1 MDDPTQTPL
10 SPALNIVGAA
20 LIGGCGLVWLM
31 VVQRLR
37 LGQRLIPYQKRRQVP
52 WRGGLVLVAFL
63 VLEAPLLLALV
74 FSLFGLPKSAGP
86 PPGPTAKQVDTE
98 HDILDLL
105 SADSSLT
112 AWLLAGLIVVIVAPI
127 VEEFMY
133 RLLLQGWLEAE
144 ERRARRLIPAL
155 GRLVPGAVPIVAVS
169 LLFALRHFRLASAP
183 SDIDEL
189 KLGLLLHAFWSL
201 LAFVFVLGLLRAG
214 SDVTAADLGLVPGKL
229 LADVV
234 LGLVVCVA
242 VTAPILFLQQFLKTF
257 VFPGSMAPD
266 PVPLFFLALA
276 LGFVYYRTHRIV
288 PAIVIHMAFNGIGL
302 ALAFL
307 QPPAGAAG

>member
-1 MDDPTQTPL
+1 
-10 SPALNIVGAA
+10 
-20 LIGGCGLVWLM
+20 
-31 VVQRLR
+31 
-37 LGQRLIPYQKRRQVP
+37 
-52 WRGGLVLVAFL
+52 
-63 VLEAPLLLALV
+63 VLEAPLLLAIS

-86 PPGPTAKQVDTE
+86 PPGPTAEQVDTE
-98 HDILDLL
+98 HDVLDLL
-105 SADSSLT
+105 AADASLT

-155 GRLVPGAVPIVAVS
+155 RRLVPGAVPIVAVS

-183 SDIDEL
+183 SGIDEL
-189 KLGLLLHAFWSL
+189 KLGLLAHAFWSL
-201 LAFVFVLGLLRAG
+201 LSFTFVLGLLRTG
-214 SDVTAADLGLVPGKL
+214 SDVTAADLGVVPGKL

-234 LGLVVCVA
+234 LGLAVCVA
-242 VTAPILFLQQFLKTF
+242 VTAPIFLLQQFLKTF
-257 VFPGSMAPD
+257 VFPSSMAAD

-302 ALAFL
+302 GLAWL
-307 QPPAGAAG
+307 QFRAGAAG